1 MLTHHPLHR
10 SMQIFH
16 TYAAAIRIA
25 VLQGFRTGF
34 GE

>member
-1 MLTHHPLHR
+1 MPTHHLLHR
-10 SMQIFH
+10 SMQNFH
-16 TYAAAIRIA
+16 TCAAVIRIA